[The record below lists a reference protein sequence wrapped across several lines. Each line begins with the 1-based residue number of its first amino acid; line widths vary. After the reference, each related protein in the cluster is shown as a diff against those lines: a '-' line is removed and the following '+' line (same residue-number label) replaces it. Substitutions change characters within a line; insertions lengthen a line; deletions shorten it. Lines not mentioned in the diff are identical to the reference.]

1 MSVTQPACHQSRP
14 DDKAKAGSRR
24 GPTFWLRRAALS
36 LAFVSGTL
44 ALLFVGGFVV
54 FTTAIAPR
62 EPAGLKPADG
72 IVVLTGGAS
81 RIADGV
87 QLLASGHGQRLLISG
102 VNRATSQDEIRRT
115 LPDNEHLLDC
125 CVDLGHRALNTFGN
139 AIEAAE
145 WTRAQG
151 FRSLVVVTS
160 AWHMPRALVELG
172 RALPE
177 VELVAYPV
185 VTDRMQSGGWWTDP
199 QTVKLLLKEYLKYMM
214 AMAKIRPA
222 QAVAPKATVS
232 TSAATPG
239 GRQASVS
246 APVHGGDGK
255 PE

>member
-102 VNRATSQDEIRRT
+102 VNRTTSQDEIRRT

-125 CVDLGHRALNTFGN
+125 CVDLGHRALNTSATPSRPPSGRGRRPSAPSWWSPPPGTCPAFGG
-139 AIEAAE
+139 
-145 WTRAQG
+145 TR
-151 FRSLVVVTS
+151 
-160 AWHMPRALVELG
+160 PRA
-172 RALPE
+172 AE

-185 VTDRMQSGGWWTDP
+185 VTDRMQSAAVDRSPDREAPPQGVFEVHDGHGEDP
-199 QTVKLLLKEYLKYMM
+199 P
-214 AMAKIRPA
+214 R
-222 QAVAPKATVS
+222 
-232 TSAATPG
+232 PG
-239 GRQASVS
+239 GRAQGHRVHLRRHARGPQASVS

>member
-1 MSVTQPACHQSRP
+1 M
-14 DDKAKAGSRR
+14 
-24 GPTFWLRRAALS
+24 RRAAVVLAFAFGS
-36 LAFVSGTL
+36 LALV
-44 ALLFVGGFVV
+44 FVGGFVV

-62 EPAGLKPADG
+62 EPAQLKRSDG

-81 RIADGV
+81 RISDGV
-87 QLLASGHGQRLLISG
+87 QLLASGHGQRLLITG
-102 VNRATSQDEIRRT
+102 VNRTTSPDEIRRT

-145 WTRAQG
+145 WTRAQH

-177 VELVAYPV
+177 VELQPYPV
-185 VTDRMQSGGWWTDP
+185 VTDRMQAPRWWTDP

-214 AMAKIRPA
+214 AQAKIRPA
-222 QAVAPKATVS
+222 QAVAPKAAP
-232 TSAATPG
+232 AASPAPAPG
-239 GRQASVS
+239 AQASMAGS
-246 APVHGGDGK
+246 IHGADRK

>member
-1 MSVTQPACHQSRP
+1 MTVTQGACDVRPSQSSQKMP
-14 DDKAKAGSRR
+14 RR
-24 GPTFWLRRAALS
+24 GPWIWVRRTAVG
-36 LAFVSGTL
+36 LAFVLGSA
-44 ALLFVGGFVV
+44 ALLFVAGFVV
-54 FTTAIAPR
+54 FTAAIAPR
-62 EPAGLKPADG
+62 EPARLKAADG

-81 RIADGV
+81 RITDAV
-87 QLLASGHGQRLLISG
+87 QLLASGHGQRLLITG
-102 VNRATSQDEIRRT
+102 VNRTTSPEEIRRT

-145 WTRAQG
+145 WTRTQH

-185 VTDRMQSGGWWTDP
+185 VTDRMLAPNWWTDP

-214 AMAKIRPA
+214 AQAKIRPA
-222 QAVAPKATVS
+222 QAVAPKAPPAPVAAS
-232 TSAATPG
+232 GAQASAAGPN
-239 GRQASVS
+239 
-246 APVHGGDGK
+246 HWGDRK

>member
-1 MSVTQPACHQSRP
+1 M
-14 DDKAKAGSRR
+14 
-24 GPTFWLRRAALS
+24 
-36 LAFVSGTL
+36 AFTAGTL
-44 ALLFVGGFVV
+44 ALLFVGGFAV

-62 EPAGLKPADG
+62 EPVQLKPADG

-81 RIADGV
+81 RISDGV
-87 QLLASGHGQRLLISG
+87 QLLASGHGQRLLITG
-102 VNRATSQDEIRRT
+102 VNRTTSQDEIRRT
-115 LPDNEHLLDC
+115 LPDNDHLLDC

-145 WTRAQG
+145 WTRDKH

-185 VTDRMQSGGWWTDP
+185 VTDRMLTARWWTDP

-214 AMAKIRPA
+214 AQAKIRPA
-222 QAVAPKATVS
+222 QAVAPKAP
-232 TSAATPG
+232 AAQPPVPATG
-239 GRQASVS
+239 AQASVAGS
-246 APVHGGDGK
+246 AAGSFPGMDRK

>member
-1 MSVTQPACHQSRP
+1 M
-14 DDKAKAGSRR
+14 
-24 GPTFWLRRAALS
+24 RRAAVVT
-36 LAFVSGTL
+36 AFAMGTL
-44 ALLFVGGFVV
+44 TAVFVGGFVV
-54 FTTAIAPR
+54 FAAAIAPR

-87 QLLASGHGQRLLISG
+87 QLLATGYGQRLLITG
-102 VNRATSQDEIRRT
+102 VNRSTSQEEIRRT
-115 LPDNEHLLDC
+115 LPQNEHYLDC

-145 WTRAQG
+145 WTRDRQ

-185 VTDRMQSGGWWTDP
+185 VTDRMLSARWWTDP

-214 AMAKIRPA
+214 AQAKIRPA
-222 QAVAPKATVS
+222 QAVAPKAPPASPTAPV
-232 TSAATPG
+232 AGA
-239 GRQASVS
+239 QASV
-246 APVHGGDGK
+246 AGKIPGADGK